1 MVPEV
6 AGSDPVDR
14 PIFAPVD
21 GSRLR
26 CWTTRVAAGRQS
38 RLRNG
43 ALALYSRS
51 MDDARDR
58 GLTLN
63 PKFDRDGLITA
74 VVTDVDSGEV
84 LMVAHMNA
92 QALALTVETGLAHFW
107 SRSRQ
112 SLWKKGETSGHMLQ
126 VRDIRIDCDQD
137 AVWVKAV
144 PAGPTCHTG
153 ARSCFFRRVGS
164 EGLTRVDATE

>member
-1 MVPEV
+1 MKPR
-6 AGSDPVDR
+6 G
-14 PIFAPVD
+14 
-21 GSRLR
+21 
-26 CWTTRVAAGRQS
+26 
-38 RLRNG
+38 
-43 ALALYSRS
+43 LYSPL
-51 MDDARDR
+51 MDEARDK

-63 PKFDRDGLITA
+63 PKYDRDGLITA
-74 VVTDVDSGEV
+74 VVTDVDSGEL

-92 QALALTVETGLAHFW
+92 EALKLTVDTGLAHFW

-112 SLWKKGETSGHMLQ
+112 SLWKKGETSGHMLE

-153 ARSCFFRRVGS
+153 ARSCFFRRIGP
-164 EGLTRVDATE
+164 EGLTPVDAAD

>member
-1 MVPEV
+1 
-6 AGSDPVDR
+6 
-14 PIFAPVD
+14 
-21 GSRLR
+21 
-26 CWTTRVAAGRQS
+26 
-38 RLRNG
+38 
-43 ALALYSRS
+43 
-51 MDDARDR
+51 MDDVRDK

-74 VVTDVDSGEV
+74 VVTDDASGDV

-92 QALALTVETGLAHFW
+92 QALDLTIETGLAHFW

-126 VRDIRIDCDQD
+126 VRDLRIDCDQD

-153 ARSCFFRRVGS
+153 ARSCFFRRIGS
-164 EGLTRVDATE
+164 EGLSSVDAAD

>member
-1 MVPEV
+1 M
-6 AGSDPVDR
+6 
-14 PIFAPVD
+14 
-21 GSRLR
+21 RLR
-26 CWTTRVAAGRQS
+26 
-38 RLRNG
+38 
-43 ALALYSRS
+43 ALYSPL
-51 MDDARDR
+51 MDEARDR

-63 PKFDRDGLITA
+63 PKYDRDGLITA

-92 QALALTVETGLAHFW
+92 EALKLTIDTGFAHFW

-112 SLWKKGETSGHMLQ
+112 SLWKKGETSGHMLE
-126 VRDIRIDCDQD
+126 VRDLRIDCDQD

-153 ARSCFFRRVGS
+153 ARSCFFRHIGP
-164 EGLTRVDATE
+164 EGLAPVTPDADAAD